1 MKHFISEHLTASE
14 IAVLSEEKESYYRML
29 CLQNENELQ
38 LTKGLEATL
47 DQLTD
52 QQIPLTI
59 ATATVKENVAF
70 YFDIFDLARWFD
82 WTRLSMTTALSL
94 GNRNR
99 IFS

>member
-1 MKHFISEHLTASE
+1 
-14 IAVLSEEKESYYRML
+14 ML

-70 YFDIFDLARWFD
+70 IL
-82 WTRLSMTTALSL
+82 
-94 GNRNR
+94 
-99 IFS
+99 IFSI